1 MWVWIEIAL
10 FATEKSLKKQRKYSP
25 GNRRKSQQRGEDSN
39 INKPILEWG
48 RNMKF
53 SKLKG
58 IAIITSKMISIKLS
72 VQVHSPMFCPM
83 KTKL

>member
-1 MWVWIEIAL
+1 M
-10 FATEKSLKKQRKYSP
+10 
-25 GNRRKSQQRGEDSN
+25 N
-39 INKPILEWG
+39 
-48 RNMKF
+48 F

-72 VQVHSPMFCPM
+72 VQVHNQMFSPM

>member
-1 MWVWIEIAL
+1 MWVWMEIAL

-39 INKPILEWG
+39 INKPILKRG
-48 RNMKF
+48 RNMNF

-72 VQVHSPMFCPM
+72 VQVHNQMFSPM